1 MMTSEDCASGTDRI
15 ASVAHLLDADI
26 IVNVQ
31 ADEPLITGV
40 VVDTLVGAL
49 QNSDADVATLVY
61 QIKDVAEITNPNVV
75 KVVRGNDGCALYFSR
90 SPIPYVRDSEL
101 NIWPSAASFWGHVGI
116 YAFRR
121 IVLLEYAQLPSGQ
134 LENTEQLE
142 QLRLLEAGK
151 RILAA
156 EIDYRPHAVDVPSD
170 LEAVKRIFD
179 PTLVIP

>member
-1 MMTSEDCASGTDRI
+1 M
-15 ASVAHLLDADI
+15 
-26 IVNVQ
+26 
-31 ADEPLITGV
+31 
-40 VVDTLVGAL
+40 
-49 QNSDADVATLVY
+49 
-61 QIKDVAEITNPNVV
+61 
-75 KVVRGNDGCALYFSR
+75 
-90 SPIPYVRDSEL
+90 RDSEL